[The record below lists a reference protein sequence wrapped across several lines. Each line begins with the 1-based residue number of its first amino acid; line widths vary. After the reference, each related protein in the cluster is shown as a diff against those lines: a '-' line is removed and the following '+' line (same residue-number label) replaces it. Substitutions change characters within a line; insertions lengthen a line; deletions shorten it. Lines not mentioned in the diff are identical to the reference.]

1 MEAPLMF
8 VYVKIMHNNTQI
20 VLKRQVSFKS
30 EEISIQY
37 DQDFYLSVFDSIQRT
52 ENVLTQFNTIY
63 EELHNNSSK

>member
-1 MEAPLMF
+1 MF